1 MTDEPETD
9 AAVTDTPVTETPGTV
24 TADAANVEK
33 PSRHR
38 GRAITSI
45 VLIVIASLL
54 LPLAGMTVWVRNMV
68 MDTSRYVDTMAPL
81 ASDPAVQEAVSVRVS
96 NELVSA
102 LDVAKRAKAA
112 LPERAQFLA
121 APIAAGAQQLVQTAT
136 LKILESDQFD
146 KIWRF
151 ANDRAHDQVVSAL
164 TGRKGKAVTTADGKV
179 VLNLGPMAQAVAARL
194 ANLGVGVPKN
204 LDVTRLNVKFVL
216 IDSADLASVQDYAKL
231 LDKLAWVLPVLTLLL
246 FGLAILIAP
255 RRRKAVL
262 HTGVGVTI
270 AMAVSVI
277 GYGFARTTYLDNLP
291 STVQSHAAAAAVFDT
306 VTRYVERGFRTLLAI
321 GLLVWLAAWL
331 AGPSRPAE
339 AVRRQWNRAAGRVGA
354 DEVGPVN
361 RWVAANVMGLRIGLV
376 AVLLV
381 LLLAWTRPTGLVVL
395 GFALVALI
403 GLAVIQVLA
412 AGGQTGKTEPTP
424 DPA

>member
-1 MTDEPETD
+1 
-9 AAVTDTPVTETPGTV
+9 
-24 TADAANVEK
+24 
-33 PSRHR
+33 
-38 GRAITSI
+38 
-45 VLIVIASLL
+45 
-54 LPLAGMTVWVRNMV
+54 
-68 MDTSRYVDTMAPL
+68 
-81 ASDPAVQEAVSVRVS
+81 
-96 NELVSA
+96 
-102 LDVAKRAKAA
+102 
-112 LPERAQFLA
+112 
-121 APIAAGAQQLVQTAT
+121 
-136 LKILESDQFD
+136 
-146 KIWRF
+146 
-151 ANDRAHDQVVSAL
+151 
-164 TGRKGKAVTTADGKV
+164 
-179 VLNLGPMAQAVAARL
+179 
-194 ANLGVGVPKN
+194 
-204 LDVTRLNVKFVL
+204 
-216 IDSADLASVQDYAKL
+216 
-231 LDKLAWVLPVLTLLL
+231 
-246 FGLAILIAP
+246 
-255 RRRKAVL
+255 VL